1 MKQYGLIGKTLKH
14 SFSEKYF
21 GEKFEKEAI
30 KNTKYSLY
38 ELEEINAFRKLI
50 SENTVAGLNVT
61 IPYKESIIPFLDDID
76 ETAKSIG
83 AVNTID
89 FKHGKLTGYNTDVI
103 GFGKALKRLIG
114 RKTVRDA
121 LVLGSG
127 GASKAIQYFL
137 REKGINFSVVS
148 RSNGDLT
155 YDQLDAETMRSHRLI
170 INCTPVGTFPDVN
183 KAPVIPNEYL
193 HSKHLLFDLVYNPE
207 KTLFLTHGESVGA
220 SIMNGYEM
228 LVEQAEASWE
238 IWNTY

>member
-21 GEKFEKEAI
+21 GEKFGKEVIREAR
-30 KNTKYSLY
+30 YSLY
-38 ELEEINAFRKLI
+38 ELEEISAFRKLI
-50 SENTVAGLNVT
+50 SEKVFAGLNVT
-61 IPYKESIIPFLDDID
+61 IPYKESIISFLDDVD

-89 FKHGKLTGYNTDVI
+89 FKNGKLTGYNTDVI

-127 GASKAIQYFL
+127 GASKAIQFFL
-137 REKGINFSVVS
+137 KSKGIDFLVVS
-148 RSNGDLT
+148 RSKGDLS
-155 YDQLDAETMRSHRLI
+155 YDQLDRDTIRSHRLI
-170 INCTPVGTFPDVN
+170 INCTPVGTFPDIDE
-183 KAPVIPNEYL
+183 APAIPYQHL
-193 HSKHLLFDLVYNPE
+193 RTKHLLFDLVYNPE

-228 LVEQAEASWE
+228 LVEQAEASWK
-238 IWNTY
+238 IWNTH

>member
-21 GEKFEKEAI
+21 GEKFGKEVIREAR
-30 KNTKYSLY
+30 YSLY
-38 ELEEINAFRKLI
+38 ELEEISAFRKLI
-50 SENTVAGLNVT
+50 SEKVFAGLNVT
-61 IPYKESIIPFLDDID
+61 IPYKESIISFLDDVD

-89 FKHGKLTGYNTDVI
+89 FKNGKLTGYNTDVI

-127 GASKAIQYFL
+127 GASKAIQYYL

-183 KAPVIPNEYL
+183 KAPVIPYEYL

-207 KTLFLTHGESVGA
+207 KTLFLTHGDSVGA